1 MQQKFVETTVFQPF
15 QHQDPLSLVDLTFSI
30 FFKTFATVDHISI
43 SWISVRFALI

>member
-1 MQQKFVETTVFQPF
+1 MQQKFVDTIVFQPF

-30 FFKTFATVDHISI
+30 FVKTFVTVDQVSI